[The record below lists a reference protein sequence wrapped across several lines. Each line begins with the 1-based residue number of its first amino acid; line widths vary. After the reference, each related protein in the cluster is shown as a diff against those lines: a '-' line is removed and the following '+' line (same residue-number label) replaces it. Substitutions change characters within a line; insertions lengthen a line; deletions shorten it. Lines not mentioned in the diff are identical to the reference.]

1 MWTGATMPVT
11 RKTRR
16 VSRASRAPRPASSA
30 TLGAA
35 VLDVTVVLLE
45 AGYASTAIGPIE
57 VFHSAGVLWNLLN
70 GEAQHPRFRVRIASI
85 DGASVTSLCSLGL
98 KPECAIHD
106 IKRTD
111 IIILPA
117 SGLDVQDRIARNT
130 SLLPWLRK
138 WHSRGAYIAAVC
150 SGVAFLAECGLLD
163 GRQATTH
170 WAVAEI
176 LRERYPKVLW
186 RPEQFVTED
195 GRVFCSGGVYASID
209 LSLYLV
215 EKFCGHEIALKCAKS
230 LLVSMPRSRQS
241 GYSIV
246 PLSRP
251 HSDEKIKQIEEYLQ
265 KYFDRE
271 VSIDSLADRIGMGP
285 RNFIRRFKAATGRLP
300 GAYTQ
305 MLRVSAAKELLE
317 HGASSIQV
325 VCSKSGYED
334 LAFFRSIFKRH
345 TGMTPAEYRSR
356 FAQMGLDRGELASA
370 RLAGR

>member
-1 MWTGATMPVT
+1 MP
-11 RKTRR
+11 RERHPDQADRARR
-16 VSRASRAPRPASSA
+16 IASRTPS
-30 TLGAA
+30 TKLGNA

-57 VFHSAGVLWNLLN
+57 VFHSAGVLWNMLH
-70 GEAQHPRFRVRIASI
+70 GETQAPRFRVRIASI
-85 DGASVTSLCSLGL
+85 DGTTVTSLCSLGL
-98 KPECAIHD
+98 RPQCAIRD

-130 SLLPWLRK
+130 SLLPWLRR
-138 WHSRGAYIAAVC
+138 WYSRGAYIAGIC

-163 GRQATTH
+163 GREATTH
-170 WAVAEI
+170 WAVADI
-176 LRERYPKVLW
+176 LRERYPRVIW

-195 GRVFCSGGVYASID
+195 GRVLCSGGVYASID

-241 GYSIV
+241 GYSV
-246 PLSRP
+246 LPLSRP
-251 HSDEKIKQIEEYLQ
+251 HSDDKIRQTEEYLQ
-265 KYFDRE
+265 KHFDRD
-271 VSIDSLADRIGMGP
+271 VSIDSLAERIGMGP

-317 HGASSIQV
+317 YGATSIQN
-325 VCSKSGYED
+325 VCSKTGYED
-334 LAFFRSIFKRH
+334 IAFFRSVFKRH

-356 FAQMGLDRGELASA
+356 FAQMSLDRGELTV
-370 RLAGR
+370 GRPAA